1 MVVAEV
7 PLWIIHSND
16 ATNASSQQQA
26 SLQLLESIGAGG
38 KAPLYSLDLHQDLLA
53 TGGGDGKVRLWK
65 TTEMFAKHRGTIA
78 DNGDYASSS
87 NCSTSSSTSSSG
99 DETTKTTTSKT
110 NTAASSMNV
119 MESGHDI
126 THLVRRKKNISITTL
141 TASVLDYEPAT
152 TTETTTETGEEMS
165 TVPLSPAPILPQP
178 PSNNSNTNNQQ
189 QQKLLCTLSA
199 HTGSSVLCVRF
210 SPSGKYL
217 ASAGDDAVVCIYM
230 PDNIGQHW
238 SRIKVCR
245 GHTLDVVD
253 LAWAPDDSHLVS
265 CSLDKD
271 APIIV
276 WKLNDLAQQK
286 HVITQS
292 NVLVHPYKIL
302 GKDSHIS
309 TVKGVTFDP
318 AGTYLASS
326 GDDSA
331 VCIWRAHDDW
341 GLEQKVHVG
350 TADLSSQTLFRRLSW
365 STDGT
370 YICSTNATMNNKHV
384 ASTISRNGWTCHTGS
399 AHLVGH
405 KQPVVVSRH
414 LTRLLQVKVNGKE
427 ETDDPDYATL
437 VALGDKQGFITVWST
452 KKSRPLFKLQ
462 CSESKCTVTDLAW
475 GYIGT
480 SVILMVSLLDG
491 YAVALSFSEKEL
503 GPLLSDIDQK
513 RVFHLRYGI
522 EDDTGGLGGRRLLVG
537 ETSGP
542 KLIENALQFTLEE
555 GDSND
560 VAMSD
565 QEEAPIPPQP
575 KLNTKQ
581 VESKKD
587 GKKRIR
593 PVLVSVHDDTPKK
606 PSTNGSLEGA
616 KKKSKCKVETVKE
629 AIEIATKAATAAE
642 DIHTTAQAMST
653 EPNGTAPSQEA
664 TATHPIRQPQALT
677 SSTFPV
683 AQIPHSTS
691 RVHTI
696 DLPILT
702 ATASNASVQSCTAEC
717 CNSTRIPK
725 GSSGQPLPCTTLSI
739 SLQGRVMW
747 KDDIIG
753 TSCSAIAAGKS
764 ILAVGTIDGT
774 LYLYGNSPTL
784 GWKCSN
790 SFRSHPP
797 LILGQPIVS
806 LDIHDMNGSVRILI
820 VSADGSF
827 GVYTMLPDIRVE
839 YKGSIFPAMTHM
851 LLSANMN
858 KNRNTPLPKLSRIQ
872 LTGSNR
878 LLMLLSLERS
888 TPQGDDGIQ
897 SSIRRVTTTS
907 SSGPG
912 GSLQAFVYNNFAE
925 LWMRVADGR
934 FILSDFYSILPSMK
948 ATDRELGKLDD
959 AVRSGVVASSIQ
971 PSRRGR
977 DDHAPGMYHH
987 LKEAGAGTCSMTRS
1001 HCEDRLACA
1010 VALGSAGEFSFW
1022 LARYVRT
1029 LVQGGFEENI
1039 RLVVDLL
1046 IGSASSENGSACW
1059 WLSSAPT
1066 ILSLDRHMLVQMF
1079 VIPEMSKNRAF
1090 QRLTNE
1096 ISLEVRTR
1104 LIR

>member
-1 MVVAEV
+1 M
-7 PLWIIHSND
+7 
-16 ATNASSQQQA
+16 
-26 SLQLLESIGAGG
+26 
-38 KAPLYSLDLHQDLLA
+38 
-53 TGGGDGKVRLWK
+53 
-65 TTEMFAKHRGTIA
+65 
-78 DNGDYASSS
+78 
-87 NCSTSSSTSSSG
+87 
-99 DETTKTTTSKT
+99 
-110 NTAASSMNV
+110 
-119 MESGHDI
+119 
-126 THLVRRKKNISITTL
+126 
-141 TASVLDYEPAT
+141 
-152 TTETTTETGEEMS
+152 
-165 TVPLSPAPILPQP
+165 
-178 PSNNSNTNNQQ
+178 
-189 QQKLLCTLSA
+189 
-199 HTGSSVLCVRF
+199 RF
-210 SPSGKYL
+210 SPTGKYL

-230 PDNIGQHW
+230 PDNVGQHW

-341 GLEQKVHVG
+341 GLEHKVLVG

-384 ASTISRNGWTCHTGS
+384 ASTISRHGWTCHTGS

-414 LTRLLQVKVNGKE
+414 LPRLLQVKLNGKE
-427 ETDDPDYATL
+427 DTDDPDYATL

-480 SVILMVSLLDG
+480 NVILMVSLLDG
-491 YAVALSFSEKEL
+491 YAVALRFSEKEL
-503 GPLLSDIDQK
+503 GPLLSEVDQK

-522 EDDTGGLGGRRLLVG
+522 EEDTEGLDGRRLLVG
-537 ETSGP
+537 ENSGP
-542 KLIENALQFTLEE
+542 KLIENALQFSLEE
-555 GDSND
+555 DDTND

-565 QEEAPIPPQP
+565 HEDVPIPSQP
-575 KLNTKQ
+575 RLNTKQ

-593 PVLVSVHDDTPKK
+593 PVLVSVHDDAPTK
-606 PSTNGSLEGA
+606 PSSNGSLDVA
-616 KKKSKCKVETVKE
+616 KKKSKCKTETIKE
-629 AIEIATKAATAAE
+629 AIEIAAKAATAAE
-642 DIHTTAQAMST
+642 DIHTTSQAIRT
-653 EPNGTAPSQEA
+653 EPNQTDPSQEVA
-664 TATHPIRQPQALT
+664 ATHPIRQQQALA
-677 SSTFPV
+677 SSTLPV
-683 AQIPHSTS
+683 PQIPHSTS

-702 ATASNASVQSCTAEC
+702 GTALNDDIQPCTAEC

-725 GSSGQPLPCTTLSI
+725 GCSGQPLPCTTLSI
-739 SLQGRVMW
+739 SRQGRVTW

-753 TSCSAIAAGKS
+753 ASCCAIAAGKS
-764 ILAVGTIDGT
+764 ILAVGTTDGT

-784 GWKCSN
+784 GWKCST

-806 LDIHDMNGSVRILI
+806 LDIHEVDGTVRILI

-827 GVYTMLPDIRVE
+827 AVYTMRPDICVE
-839 YKGSIFPAMTHM
+839 YKGSILPAMTHM
-851 LLSANMN
+851 VLSVNRN
-858 KNRNTPLPKLSRIQ
+858 KNRNIPLPKLSRIQ
-872 LTGSNR
+872 LTESNR
-878 LLMLLSLERS
+878 ILMLLSLERGVA
-888 TPQGDDGIQ
+888 QDDGGNQ
-897 SSIRRVTTTS
+897 SSIRNVTMTS

-912 GSLQAFVYNNFAE
+912 GSLQAFAYNNFAE

-934 FILSDFYSILPSMK
+934 FVLSDFYSILPSMK
-948 ATDRELGKLDD
+948 ATDRELAKLDD
-959 AVRSGVVASSIQ
+959 AIRSGVVASSIQ

-977 DDHAPGMYHH
+977 EDHASGIYHH
-987 LKEAGAGTCSMTRS
+987 SKEAGGGTGICSITRS

-1022 LARYVRT
+1022 LTRYVRT
-1029 LVQGGFEENI
+1029 LVQGGLEDNI

-1046 IGSASSENGSACW
+1046 IGCASTENGSACW

-1066 ILSLDRHMLVQMF
+1066 ILSLDRHMLIQTF

-1096 ISLEVRTR
+1096 VSMEVRAR
-1104 LIR
+1104 FIR